1 LVLDA
6 EAPGRPSDLG
16 PLTLERVQCR
26 GGEPVQGAVVPLSVD
41 GLRLRSGEVSIA
53 WLPSVAPSTRLT
65 RFVKGADL
73 AVVTV
78 GRAPWPRSEAR
89 VRLSLVDAIEISAHA
104 KNSWIVTDEGRWA
117 ERGEA

>member
-1 LVLDA
+1 M
-6 EAPGRPSDLG
+6 
-16 PLTLERVQCR
+16 ERVQCR

-41 GLRLRSGEVSIA
+41 GLKLRSGEVSIA
-53 WLPSVAPSTRLT
+53 WLPNVAPSTRLT

-89 VRLSLVDAIEISAHA
+89 VRLSLVDAIAISSHA
-104 KNSWIVTDEGRWA
+104 RNSWILTDEGRWA